1 MVCSSGLKKKETK
14 MKNVIVTIA
23 TLAALTTQVS
33 ALEFAVGDSGVNPDG
48 STFVVTAGAPVLEID
63 KRGGQDK

>member
-1 MVCSSGLKKKETK
+1 

-23 TLAALTTQVS
+23 ALTTQAS
-33 ALEFAVGDSGVNPDG
+33 ALEFAVGDNGVNPDG